1 MLAYGINCVV
11 VVLFFFNRESH
22 LILRDMNGLFHTTE
36 TCCSCEVF
44 HSKTCFLLKIISIHR
59 GNLDGTPLEVNV
71 ALALRLVSIKAK

>member
-1 MLAYGINCVV
+1 
-11 VVLFFFNRESH
+11 
-22 LILRDMNGLFHTTE
+22 MNGLFHTTE